1 MAALGE
7 KGRILPIN
15 TAGSFAPIEP
25 QNRLRLFSTMTNHT
39 VTFILKKNE
48 KESTMEVVAFYGP
61 PGTGKSDRA
70 LVIAYE
76 NQCSCIIDDGILIYH
91 NRIVAGKS
99 AKREESRLKAVR
111 RAIFWDEEQREDVKK
126 TLQKIQPDR
135 ILILGTSDRMVV
147 TITKALDLP
156 EPCKYIRIEDV
167 ARPEEMMKASEARHK
182 EGKHVIP
189 VPTMELKP
197 YFKGYLVDPLKFFR
211 NRKKEVP
218 KRFSEQNER
227 SVVRPVFSYY
237 GKLSFSDRVIASLVR
252 YAVKEM
258 KKVRITGVSSEKS
271 ESQMNGLILALDV
284 SVRPGTPQEIKSVI
298 HTMRDRIQREI
309 EHTTGMS
316 LETIRVNVTTD
327 VAR

>member
-1 MAALGE
+1 
-7 KGRILPIN
+7 
-15 TAGSFAPIEP
+15 
-25 QNRLRLFSTMTNHT
+25 
-39 VTFILKKNE
+39 
-48 KESTMEVVAFYGP
+48 MEVVAFYGP

-126 TLQKIQPDR
+126 TLQKIHPDR

-197 YFKGYLVDPLKFFR
+197 YFKGYLVDPLKFSEIGK
-211 NRKKEVP
+211 RKCQSVSAS
-218 KRFSEQNER
+218 RMNALSCVR
-227 SVVRPVFSYY
+227 SSVTMESSPS
-237 GKLSFSDRVIASLVR
+237 LTASSLRLYV
-252 YAVKEM
+252 
-258 KKVRITGVSSEKS
+258 
-271 ESQMNGLILALDV
+271 
-284 SVRPGTPQEIKSVI
+284 
-298 HTMRDRIQREI
+298 MR
-309 EHTTGMS
+309 
-316 LETIRVNVTTD
+316 
-327 VAR
+327 